1 MALHTASALLLARRG
16 MSDEEKAT
24 EAPRKKR
31 RSKLLLFA
39 PIVLLLAGVPAGAYV
54 WMQHRSANGNGAVAK
69 PDHSGVLPLDP
80 FTVNL
85 ADKDSPRFLRITMSL
100 VVDDRDQVEDLRKD
114 ALKQARL
121 RSELLELLTQQT
133 ADTLVSP
140 DGKNKLKQAIAQRA
154 AGILQPLKVTDV
166 LLADFVV
173 QF

>member
-1 MALHTASALLLARRG
+1 MADR
-16 MSDEEKAT
+16 MSDDDNPAAA
-24 EAPRKKR
+24 APKKNR
-31 RSKLLLFA
+31 RRTLVWLA
-39 PIVLLLAGVPAGAYV
+39 PLVLLLAGVPAGAYF
-54 WMQHRSANGNGAVAK
+54 WMQHRAGVGEAAK
-69 PDHSGVLPLDP
+69 PDHSGVLSLDP

-100 VVDDRDQVEDLRKD
+100 VLNDADAIDELRKD

-133 ADTLVSP
+133 AEHLVSP
-140 DGKNKLKQAIAQRA
+140 EGKMQLKHAIAQRA
-154 AGILQPLKVTDV
+154 TTALQPLKVTDV